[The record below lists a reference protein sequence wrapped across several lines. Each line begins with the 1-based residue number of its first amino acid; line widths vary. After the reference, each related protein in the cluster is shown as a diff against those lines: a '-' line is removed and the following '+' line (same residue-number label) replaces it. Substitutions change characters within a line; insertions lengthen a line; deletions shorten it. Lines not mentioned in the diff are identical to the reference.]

1 MEILHKYRFHWLD
14 VTVISLVAVALAVLS
29 VLSFVGQVVSDPY
42 APWLTA
48 ALAVFCVVMM
58 VVYAPRYVMITHDLL
73 IVKCTLRSVQ
83 IPLRDIASVEPF
95 EGRSLMRKA
104 VRVGMSG
111 AQLTIG
117 KYTIPG
123 LGNVEVI
130 TTRRADRVLITTN
143 YGYRLVINCPL
154 DALLNHP
161 YYARLTNQ

>member
-14 VTVISLVAVALAVLS
+14 VAIISLVAVALAVLS
-29 VLSFVGQVVSDPY
+29 VGSFMGRIPSDGY
-42 APWLTA
+42 APWITA
-48 ALAVFCVVMM
+48 ALTVFCVVAM
-58 VVYAPRYVMITHDLL
+58 VAYAPRYVMITHDLL
-73 IVKCTLRSVQ
+73 IVKCNLRTVQ

-123 LGNVEVI
+123 LGKVEVI
-130 TTRRADRVLITTN
+130 TTRKADRVMITTKF
-143 YGYRLVINCPL
+143 GYRLVINCPL
-154 DALLNHP
+154 DALRNHP
-161 YYARLTNQ
+161 YITRLNG